1 VKDGD
6 PAHVK
11 AGVLAALYYFSM
23 SHLINKGYQRLH
35 LGATRPFLRDGV
47 LQYKKKWG
55 TRIVGSSRR
64 WFVLNP
70 LRNII
75 GVKAF
80 LANNPFVF
88 ESDSGL
94 NGALFVGQAP
104 SFSDDEVY
112 KLQEYCHELGIQSV
126 KIFRFPEQHWSQSDS
141 KNLPSIVFNFPGPR
155 YDA

>member
-1 VKDGD
+1 
-6 PAHVK
+6 
-11 AGVLAALYYFSM
+11 
-23 SHLINKGYQRLH
+23 
-35 LGATRPFLRDGV
+35 V

-80 LANNPFVF
+80 LENNPFVF

-94 NGALFVGQAP
+94 NGALFVGQSP
-104 SFSDDEVY
+104 SFTDNEVH
-112 KLQEYCHELGIQSV
+112 KLQKYCHELGIQSV
-126 KIFRFPEQHWSQSDS
+126 KIFRLPDKHRPQNNL
-141 KNLPSIVFNFPGPR
+141 KNLPSNVFDLPR
-155 YDA
+155 PHNDT